1 MTAATGKP
9 FAALPG
15 SQFPLGA
22 TPGEGGTNF
31 AVSSG
36 VADRIVL
43 CLVDD
48 GGAETQIPLLDY
60 DAGVWHAF
68 VPGIGTGQAYGYRA
82 TGPYDPARGVRC
94 NPAKLLMDPY
104 AHAFSGSVTFG
115 PELSTDLGVTA
126 VELLS
131 VHESVPEA
139 FLLRRGLTNY
149 WGYNTIGYFAPHQ
162 AYRPRSG
169 PGSPAARSTSSRR
182 WWMRCT
188 RRARGTARRRV
199 QPHRRG
205 RSPRPDAVLPGP
217 GQSRVLPPG
226 R

>member
-68 VPGIGTGQAYGYRA
+68 VRGSAQAR
-82 TGPYDPARGVRC
+82 
-94 NPAKLLMDPY
+94 
-104 AHAFSGSVTFG
+104 
-115 PELSTDLGVTA
+115 
-126 VELLS
+126 
-131 VHESVPEA
+131 
-139 FLLRRGLTNY
+139 LT
-149 WGYNTIGYFAPHQ
+149 
-162 AYRPRSG
+162 
-169 PGSPAARSTSSRR
+169 
-182 WWMRCT
+182 
-188 RRARGTARRRV
+188 GTA
-199 QPHRRG
+199 
-205 RSPRPDAVLPGP
+205 
-217 GQSRVLPPG
+217 PPG
-226 R
+226 RTIRRAGCAAIRRSC